1 MENGTKFGLVEMKAY
16 KTKAEDSG
24 KPRVT
29 SWNYD
34 WGALSGGLRIYSP
47 EEEES
52 RAASANEPID
62 ADTLSIIKARFR

>member
-1 MENGTKFGLVEMKAY
+1 LENGTQFGLVEMRAHE
-16 KTKAEDSG
+16 TKAEDRG
-24 KPRVT
+24 TPRVT

-34 WGALSGGLRIYSP
+34 WRVLLGGLRIYSP

-62 ADTLSIIKARFR
+62 ADTLIIIKARFR